1 MEEGEFS
8 INKYGINAKIKS
20 PTTILASSNPF
31 GNSNWNDDEI
41 IDIDEIPA
49 LKPVLDRFDL
59 IFIFRS
65 LKNEDAIR
73 EYAFKMADL
82 ESSKIPNYSSYL
94 VKHLEYAK
102 TFNPIMDDEA
112 KNMLTEF
119 FTKIRVQGFG
129 SNRVLNT
136 LYRLSKAIARLKLK
150 NIVDEEDAKDVM
162 SFYNVMLQNFQ
173 KAVNVSTSPKDVAY
187 NEFIRIL
194 QSTES
199 GVTIQELCKLATD
212 NNGQVD
218 AYLGGN
224 WSTKYN
230 KKLRRVIEEIS
241 NNTNVK
247 KIGSH
252 PIVLKW
258 LSDHSDHSDLG
269 NLEQNS
275 KKSDSPSKID
285 QTKNLISQN
294 EGAPRSL
301 WSPSNGH
308 SQSSN
313 STTLQKYPPSCYYCN
328 QMFLGTGKQAYENHI
343 IQKHPGKPG
352 YPGHADIEFY
362 KLCRKGMEWEK

>member
-1 MEEGEFS
+1 
-8 INKYGINAKIKS
+8 
-20 PTTILASSNPF
+20 
-31 GNSNWNDDEI
+31 
-41 IDIDEIPA
+41 
-49 LKPVLDRFDL
+49 
-59 IFIFRS
+59 
-65 LKNEDAIR
+65 
-73 EYAFKMADL
+73 
-82 ESSKIPNYSSYL
+82 
-94 VKHLEYAK
+94 
-102 TFNPIMDDEA
+102 
-112 KNMLTEF
+112 MLTEF
-119 FTKIRVQGFG
+119 FTKIRLEGFG

-285 QTKNLISQN
+285 QTKN